1 MTPEVAIDWSRWEGL
16 LAGRR
21 VLVTGASRG
30 LGLAFAEASAR
41 AGASGLALFARD
53 RARLAAAA
61 ESLRPLG
68 TRVEA
73 FDVDLA
79 DVGRLKQRV
88 GEAERALDGI
98 DVLINNGGTGVRGAL
113 LELDLHAFSR
123 LFDINVVAATAT
135 AQVVVPGML
144 ARGHGRVINVTSIY
158 ARAPVAHLN
167 AYAVSKAALEM
178 LTRGMA
184 LEWAGT
190 GVTANAIGPVQVL
203 TDLSRPSWTDPARR
217 AQVLSQI
224 PAGRWA
230 TTADLVAPLLHLA
243 SDASAM
249 ITGQTLFVDGGRSLL

>member
-1 MTPEVAIDWSRWEGL
+1 MTPEVVIDWTRHAGL

-30 LGLAFAEASAR
+30 LGLAFAEACAR
-41 AGASGLALFARD
+41 AGASLALFARD
-53 RARLAAAA
+53 PARLAEAVAA
-61 ESLRPLG
+61 LRTIAP
-68 TRVEA
+68 RVEA
-73 FDVDLA
+73 FAVDLA
-79 DVGRLKQRV
+79 DVAAFKARV
-88 GEAERALDGI
+88 AEAEHAFGGI
-98 DVLINNGGTGVRGAL
+98 DVLINNGGTALRGTV
-113 LELDLHAFSR
+113 LELDPGAFSR
-123 LFDINVVAATAT
+123 LLDTNVVAPAAA
-135 AQVVVPGML
+135 AQAVVPGML
-144 ARGHGRVINVTSIY
+144 ARGHGRVINVTSVY
-158 ARAPVAHLN
+158 ARAPVKNLN

-203 TDLSRPSWTDPARR
+203 TDLSRPSWSDPARR
-217 AQVLSQI
+217 AQVMSQI

-230 TTADLVAPLLHLA
+230 TTADLIGPLLHLA

>member
-1 MTPEVAIDWSRWEGL
+1 MTPEVAVDWERWKGL

-30 LGLAFAEASAR
+30 LGLAFAEACAR
-41 AGASGLALFARD
+41 AGAASLALFARD
-53 RARLAAAA
+53 PARLATAAA
-61 ESLRPLG
+61 TLRPLAP
-68 TRVEA
+68 RVEI
-73 FDVDLA
+73 FDADLR
-79 DVGRLKQRV
+79 DIDRV
-88 GEAERALDGI
+88 KERVVEAERTLGGI
-98 DVLINNGGTGVRGAL
+98 DILINNGGIGVRGSL

-135 AQVVVPGML
+135 AQAVVPGML

-158 ARAPVAHLN
+158 ARAPVANLN

-203 TDLSRPSWTDPARR
+203 TDLSRPSWADPARR

-230 TTADLVAPLLHLA
+230 TTADLVGPLLHLA